1 MKLLCVGFFILCCT
15 VAFAQQQDQ
24 TQYPTE
30 IYLGQASSH
39 GRLTVDDVIRL
50 SQAGV
55 GEDVI
60 LKQIQKKGQHLDLST
75 NDILRLKSAGV
86 SGRIISAM
94 LDPSTAAASS
104 TPGTPTV
111 EAARVPAP
119 VPATTPRI
127 TSAPEQTK
135 VASPAL
141 AAAVLPAPS
150 TPPSAPAPPSAAPS
164 SPPVNA
170 APANDGKLRVYV
182 SDRPISEV
190 ISMIQGGSYGNA
202 HASGYANGSQASY
215 SASAYQA
222 SHVGGITNDQRGGA
236 DPRTLEVSGDLSAE
250 CHVSNLV
257 VTSNPEAAEYILDF
271 RRRGGTRSTWF
282 VFGGLSGLAMSAAV
296 KVDHAGL
303 YKANGDLIIAAKAR
317 TVGGAVKE
325 IYPYLATNVDLR
337 RSH

>member
-1 MKLLCVGFFILCCT
+1 MKLLCVGFFMLSCI
-15 VAFAQQQDQ
+15 VALAQQRDQ

-30 IYLGQASSH
+30 IYLGHPPSH

-55 GEDVI
+55 GDDVI
-60 LKQIQKKGQHLDLST
+60 LKQIQRKGQHLDLTT

-86 SGRIISAM
+86 SGRVISAM
-94 LDPSTAAASS
+94 LDPSSVGPPSTSGNSTQAAV
-104 TPGTPTV
+104 G
-111 EAARVPAP
+111 VPVSA
-119 VPATTPRI
+119 PATTPRATSPPELQPKVVNATLPAASSPS
-127 TSAPEQTK
+127 TSAVST
-135 VASPAL
+135 
-141 AAAVLPAPS
+141 LPAAPVPS
-150 TPPSAPAPPSAAPS
+150 PSISLPSPSASAKP
-164 SPPVNA
+164 
-170 APANDGKLRVYV
+170 DGKLRVYV

-190 ISMIQGGSYGNA
+190 ISIIQGGSYGSA

-215 SASAYQA
+215 SGSAYQA

-271 RRRGGTRSTWF
+271 RRKGGTRSTWF
-282 VFGGLSGLAMSAAV
+282 VFGGLGGLAMSAAV

-303 YKANGDLIIAAKAR
+303 YKPNGDLIIAAKAR

-325 IYPYLATNVDLR
+325 ICPYLAQQQR
-337 RSH
+337 